1 MAEIFGGR
9 LVMGLGVLITALL
22 TILSPVVARW
32 DTTAFIV
39 LRVLEGMAE
48 VSVLRYL
55 YSI

>member
-9 LVMGLGVLITALL
+9 LIMGLGVLITALL

-39 LRVLEGMAE
+39 LRVLEGLAE
-48 VSVLRYL
+48 VSVLQDL
-55 YSI
+55 NSV